1 MLRASTGIALVLAA
15 LAAGCNGPAPTAR
28 PEPKGVMLS
37 GIVEEARDAPPY
49 TYLRVRTVEGSAWV
63 AVPLASVQT
72 GSQIRIV
79 NGVALKNFDAPGL
92 SRRLESVVFG
102 VIQR

>member
-1 MLRASTGIALVLAA
+1 VR
-15 LAAGCNGPAPTAR
+15 
-28 PEPKGVMLS
+28 
-37 GIVEEARDAPPY
+37 
-49 TYLRVRTVEGSAWV
+49 TYLRVRTADGSAWA

-92 SRRLESVVFG
+92 ARRFDAIVFG
-102 VIQR
+102 VPAAPPGTADRR